1 MDAFDFF
8 FLREVGERKDAIQ
21 SFVRHF
27 LKTRFYRL
35 GIAVTLVTIFSEIAA
50 VVAFKIYVAS
60 IFIQDFIS
68 ALRRKIALRLLSIFL
83 NQLDSL
89 FLLFDRSFCAIVVL
103 AIVYVR
109 FILIRLYILST

>member
-35 GIAVTLVTIFSEIAA
+35 GIAVTLVTTFSEIAA
-50 VVAFKIYVAS
+50 VVAFKIYIAS
-60 IFIQDFIS
+60 IFIQDLIS
-68 ALRRKIALRLLSIFL
+68 ALRIALRLLSIFL